1 MKQPE
6 KTRNTN
12 PLSLYPLSLE
22 EALKKALNT
31 SNKKL
36 SAPPSKQPKIINKR
50 K

>member
-1 MKQPE
+1 MKQKE
-6 KTRNTN
+6 KTRNTK

-22 EALKKALNT
+22 DALRKALNT

-36 SAPPSKQPKIINKR
+36 LPPSPQKPKTIK